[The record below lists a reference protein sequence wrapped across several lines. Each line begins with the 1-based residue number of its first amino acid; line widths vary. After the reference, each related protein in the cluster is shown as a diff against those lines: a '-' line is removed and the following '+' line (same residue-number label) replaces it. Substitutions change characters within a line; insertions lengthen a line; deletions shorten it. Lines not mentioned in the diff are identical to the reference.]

1 MSNSNGRIEI
11 EISEYQGMRKK
22 INDLESA
29 LNSVSKEAATNKE
42 IIEQAKALVVDLEE
56 ESLISRLFKWKS
68 VIEPINTLFNGKI
81 QKTSKKE

>member
-1 MSNSNGRIEI
+1 MSNTNGRIEI

-22 INDLESA
+22 IKDLESA

-56 ESLISRLFKWKS
+56 ESLFDRLFRWKN
-68 VIEPINTLFNGKI
+68 VIEPIEKLFNGKI
-81 QKTSKKE
+81 QEASK